1 MNERTPKA
9 WYLLTNWQRTS
20 PLHFFLLPS
29 LLLLSLQASDQ
40 SINHRPYSSLYEYH
54 DNFVDRGIVPC
65 SDIRLAVGMTDRGAK
80 ALTDEDAKLFIGNL
94 SYHVSNYNLT
104 ESKELNQDL
113 TSSRLLRYRL
123 VRSGS
128 WKLLGNMVQSRSVA

>member
-1 MNERTPKA
+1 M
-9 WYLLTNWQRTS
+9 
-20 PLHFFLLPS
+20 
-29 LLLLSLQASDQ
+29 
-40 SINHRPYSSLYEYH
+40 
-54 DNFVDRGIVPC
+54 PC

-104 ESKELNQDL
+104 ECKELNQDVN
-113 TSSRLLRYRL
+113 SSRLLRCRL

>member
-1 MNERTPKA
+1 M
-9 WYLLTNWQRTS
+9 L
-20 PLHFFLLPS
+20 F
-29 LLLLSLQASDQ
+29 LQASDQ
-40 SINHRPYSSLYEYH
+40 SISHRPYSSLYEYH

-94 SYHVSNYNLT
+94 SYHVSYYNFT

-113 TSSRLLRYRL
+113 TSS
-123 VRSGS
+123 
-128 WKLLGNMVQSRSVA
+128 

>member
-1 MNERTPKA
+1 
-9 WYLLTNWQRTS
+9 
-20 PLHFFLLPS
+20 
-29 LLLLSLQASDQ
+29 
-40 SINHRPYSSLYEYH
+40 
-54 DNFVDRGIVPC
+54 VDRGTVPS

-94 SYHVSNYNLT
+94 SYHVSNYNLA
-104 ESKELNQDL
+104 ESKELKQDV

-123 VRSGS
+123 VRSGY